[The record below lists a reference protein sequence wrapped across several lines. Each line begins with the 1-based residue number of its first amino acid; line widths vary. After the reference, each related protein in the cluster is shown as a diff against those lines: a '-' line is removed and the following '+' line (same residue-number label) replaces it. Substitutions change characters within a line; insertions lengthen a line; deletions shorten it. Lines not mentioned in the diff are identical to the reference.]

1 MPSIKSRFIELFGDP
16 VSNSKALPTQTL
28 ASVAPI
34 EGDSMPKSGAVWL
47 LNLDAIESGT
57 GRILRNEMTEA
68 QDAKSST
75 IAFSERH
82 VLISKLRPYLN
93 KVVIPHSAGICTSEL
108 LPLLPNKDY
117 LSQVYLAYTL
127 RSDSFVRFIS
137 QHVAGA
143 KMPRIDLRAFK
154 SFEIPI
160 PEMSSQLGFEDFV
173 TQVDKLRFDT
183 LNLNNVRAAHCS

>member
-1 MPSIKSRFIELFGDP
+1 MFSVKSRFIEMFGDP

-34 EGDSMPKSGAVWL
+34 KSYSMPKSGAIWL

-57 GRILRNEMTEA
+57 GRILRNEMAEA
-68 QDAKSST
+68 QEARSS
-75 IAFSERH
+75 IVAFNEHH

-117 LSQVYLAYTL
+117 LTQVYLAYTL

-137 QHVAGA
+137 QRVTGA
-143 KMPRIDLRAFK
+143 KMPRIDLRALK
-154 SFEIPI
+154 SFEVPI
-160 PEMSSQLGFEDFV
+160 PRMSSQHEFENFV
-173 TQVDKLRFDT
+173 AQVDKLRFDT
-183 LNLNNVRAAHCS
+183 LSLREFS